1 MKKINLGTPDAG
13 TTVDQVA
20 ELAVEILRMFSF
32 DQPILTFTFN
42 GVRVDCYGTDTV
54 DLIVQR
60 CFYLSRRNHNHSEEE

>member
-1 MKKINLGTPDAG
+1 MKKINLGTPDVG
-13 TTVDQVA
+13 TTV
-20 ELAVEILRMFSF
+20 